1 MPTTERSFGVDNGI
15 AAGGAHAVS
24 TAAEEFELRAAAMQ
38 GLNELRPIHFPGS
51 PRPLRSGFARSSF

>member
-1 MPTTERSFGVDNGI
+1 MAEDFRDADDREILGVDNGI

-51 PRPLRSGFARSSF
+51 LAR